1 MGDLFHDDV
10 PFIFQAKVFGIMHS
24 ANRHRFMVL
33 TKRPQ
38 RMAEF
43 LEWYQREWLGDF
55 APAWPREYQ
64 HVWLGTSVEDQ
75 AAALDGIP
83 VETGL
88 VIASRD
94 FVAADAAG
102 AELFGFN
109 MQAVRHI
116 FVANRMGLG
125 DGRTSA
131 MIFPRMSLS
140 DAIQAFTRMVYAQE
154 RVWA

>member
-1 MGDLFHDDV
+1 MFEQAQCIIDTAIHFDAFLPLFIEEYGL
-10 PFIFQAKVFGIMHS
+10 FAYFFVFLI
-24 ANRHRFMVL
+24 V
-33 TKRPQ
+33 
-38 RMAEF
+38 F
-43 LEWYQREWLGDF
+43 L
-55 APAWPREYQ
+55 
-64 HVWLGTSVEDQ
+64 
-75 AAALDGIP
+75 
-83 VETGL
+83 ETGL

-94 FVAADAAG
+94 AVAADAAG

-131 MIFPRMSLS
+131 MIFPRLSLA
-140 DAIQAFTRMVYAQE
+140 DAMQAFTRLVYAQE